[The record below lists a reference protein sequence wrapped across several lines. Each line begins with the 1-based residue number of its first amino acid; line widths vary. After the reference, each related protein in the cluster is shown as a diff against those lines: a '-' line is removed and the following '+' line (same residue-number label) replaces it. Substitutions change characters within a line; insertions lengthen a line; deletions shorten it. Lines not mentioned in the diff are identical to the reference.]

1 DAMAQQAVEPNP
13 FYESWYLLPSLD
25 ALDPTGSVRVLCV
38 ETAGRLVGLLPLARG
53 NRYYGRPLP
62 HWHAWV
68 HDNIFCALPLVA
80 RGTETLFWRAVLA
93 WADEAGRSALFLHLP
108 QLPLDGPLHSALCEV
123 LETTERPVK
132 LVHRYERALLQ
143 SDLSPEEYFADSV
156 NAKRRKEYRRR
167 IKRLSEQGPVTFER
181 CRDSEGIEAWT
192 EAFLA

>member
-1 DAMAQQAVEPNP
+1 PAASSQDRGLITVLANSSPAFPFTPDGRAAEAAVRRSPVGSAIGSARVVVRRAEDFRDPADRVRWDALAQQAAEPKP
-13 FYESWYLLPSLD
+13 FSEGWYLLPSLD

-93 WADEAGRSALFLHLP
+93 WADEA
-108 QLPLDGPLHSALCEV
+108 
-123 LETTERPVK
+123 
-132 LVHRYERALLQ
+132 
-143 SDLSPEEYFADSV
+143 
-156 NAKRRKEYRRR
+156 
-167 IKRLSEQGPVTFER
+167 
-181 CRDSEGIEAWT
+181 
-192 EAFLA
+192 